1 MPSDKNV
8 TVHIEQDIVALR
20 FQAEDGREVTV
31 DVAQIAEQLG
41 GEARAVRLSQQG
53 PVVRLNDRPR
63 FLQSGIGW
71 AGRSERIRTSGPC
84 VPNTVLYQAE
94 LHSDT

>member
-41 GEARAVRLSQQG
+41 GEARGVL
-53 PVVRLNDRPR
+53 
-63 FLQSGIGW
+63 LQW
-71 AGRSERIRTSGPC
+71 CEDQKKPLLAQDYE
-84 VPNTVLYQAE
+84 
-94 LHSDT
+94 D